1 MGDEIGTEADNT
13 GECVDWEEGI
23 GTGTSEPE
31 TIVMGV
37 TVGTGTRDPE
47 IDVIGVTVP
56 LVLIKDDAED
66 AIEAMELKRDVG
78 ELRIIVALVFPKD
91 IEGVIEA
98 VEL

>member
-13 GECVDWEEGI
+13 GECVDWEEGT

-91 IEGVIEA
+91 IEDIIEA